1 MKSSAFQ
8 PDNFEKRVLKV
19 LYLFL
24 VFVMGLSGFAQMPI
38 FKRYYI
44 ADIPGFQWLGH
55 FYVTHTIHYL
65 GAIVLLAVM
74 TYCIVI
80 YLGLLRRCFALTAFA
95 YLRAGLLAAITVTG
109 VFRVLKNLPDVV
121 FSPGFTMAIDISH
134 LGFMLI
140 LIAVGIT
147 AMITKQRWLREKPAT
162 AAPVRGS

>member
-1 MKSSAFQ
+1 MKSSAVQ
-8 PDNFEKRVLKV
+8 PDTFEKTFLKA

-24 VFVMGLSGFAQMPI
+24 LFVMGLSGFAQMPI

-44 ADIPGFQWLGH
+44 ADIPGFHWLAQ

-80 YLGLLRRCFALTAFA
+80 YLGLLRRRFALTAFA
-95 YLRAGLLAAITVTG
+95 CLRVGLLAAITVTG
-109 VFRVLKNLPDVV
+109 VFRVIKNLPDVV

-140 LIAVGIT
+140 LMAVGIT
-147 AMITKQRWLREKPAT
+147 AMITKRRWLREKPAA
-162 AAPVRGS
+162 AAPVSGS